1 MWRNAQWK
9 EKQPL
14 GCFASGQNLDMD
26 QNSGH
31 SINATAY
38 RYTFKL
44 SERNKYEE
52 KKMVWYL
59 TLNPNIIVIQHI
71 FLLLCSS
78 MIFRWFVVVRCRSML
93 FVQESGG
100 TKIEVYF
107 PPFIFIIVIIV
118 PSLRWVD
125 LVCVCVY
132 EFVCGSTTHSYTL
145 FMIIMFCCVCVCVS
159 VVRIALFVDY
169 TMNSLRPNA
178 MHWQKKK

>member
-1 MWRNAQWK
+1 
-9 EKQPL
+9 
-14 GCFASGQNLDMD
+14 
-26 QNSGH
+26 
-31 SINATAY
+31 
-38 RYTFKL
+38 
-44 SERNKYEE
+44 
-52 KKMVWYL
+52 MVWYL

-125 LVCVCVY
+125 LVCVCVCMSLC
-132 EFVCGSTTHSYTL
+132 VVPPHIRIHSSWL
-145 FMIIMFCCVCVCVS
+145 LCSVVCVCVS

-178 MHWQKKK
+178 MHRQKKSNNEYNGIRWKCTPLSIRNLYWQCFRIVCCETPITF

>member
-1 MWRNAQWK
+1 
-9 EKQPL
+9 
-14 GCFASGQNLDMD
+14 
-26 QNSGH
+26 
-31 SINATAY
+31 
-38 RYTFKL
+38 
-44 SERNKYEE
+44 
-52 KKMVWYL
+52 MVWYL

-125 LVCVCVY
+125 LVCVCVCMSLC
-132 EFVCGSTTHSYTL
+132 VVPPHIRIHSSWL
-145 FMIIMFCCVCVCVS
+145 LCSVVCVCVCL
-159 VVRIALFVDY
+159 LFELHC
-169 TMNSLRPNA
+169 SLIIQWTLFGR
-178 MHWQKKK
+178 MQCTDKKKSNNEYNGIRWKCTPLSIRNLYWQCFRIVRCETPITF